1 MSSAILTEGA
11 TFSCPH
17 GGTGTVDSGI
27 TISAL
32 ADLLAIDGKR
42 PIAAGAT
49 IAGFTPALGCGFQ
62 DGTTPKPCIGFTLP
76 PPSEPGLAIGG
87 QAVYTAA
94 DLPAIKLVV
103 SSGNGQPGLAIDEPQ
118 TKVLA

>member
-1 MSSAILTEGA
+1 MSTAILTEGA

-17 GGTGTVDSGI
+17 GGTGTVDNGI

-32 ADLLAIDGKR
+32 ADLLAIGGKR

-49 IAGFTPALGCGFQ
+49 IAGFTTALGCTFQ
-62 DGTTPKPCIGFTLP
+62 VGGTPAPCVGFTLP
-76 PPSEPGLAIGG
+76 APSEPGLAVGG

-94 DLPAIKLVV
+94 DLPAIKLVA
-103 SSGNGQPGLAIDEPQ
+103 SSGNGQPGLAIDDTQ
-118 TKVLA
+118 TMVLA